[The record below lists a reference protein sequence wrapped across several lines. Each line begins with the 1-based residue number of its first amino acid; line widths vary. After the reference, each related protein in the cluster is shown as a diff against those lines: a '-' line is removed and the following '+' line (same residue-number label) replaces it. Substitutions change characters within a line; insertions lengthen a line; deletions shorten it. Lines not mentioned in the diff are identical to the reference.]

1 MWPVNVKGASIQ
13 AGSCCWTPL
22 VFLRRR
28 KQISVK
34 GLSDFA
40 NDLQYHLFVQV
51 TITDL
56 GVQLVASLSLSMSAS
71 PGNYQAI
78 QLTTTATDLLHTPKQ
93 VGHTHTHTLSDF
105 SLHHLWKKYLYLSIS
120 QGCLWCTCRKTSNN
134 NTLLHY
140 FCTTVFLRWWY
151 LHGNNPKGCYGSH
164 GSQTVILDCKHP
176 AVAVSSIISF

>member
-1 MWPVNVKGASIQ
+1 MWPVNVKDTFVQ
-13 AGSCCWTPL
+13 AASCCWTRL

-34 GLSDFA
+34 GLSDLA
-40 NDLQYHLFVQV
+40 NDLQCHLFVQV

-93 VGHTHTHTLSDF
+93 VGRTHSQTF
-105 SLHHLWKKYLYLSIS
+105 LSI
-120 QGCLWCTCRKTSNN
+120 TCGGNISLSPFPRDACDAHAEKQFTPSCVIFV
-134 NTLLHY
+134 LLC
-140 FCTTVFLRWWY
+140 FKDDGISTAITQ
-151 LHGNNPKGCYGSH
+151 KA
-164 GSQTVILDCKHP
+164 VITEVKQ
-176 AVAVSSIISF
+176 